1 MKYGLLIWNVVLTA
15 AAGYLFYANF
25 SRKNDKPTVVKQVD
39 ESNQKA
45 LAPFRIAYFEMD
57 SVEAHFDMVKDV
69 KAEIGKKDE
78 EYTNQLSRID
88 MTYNNEYNKLANS
101 AKSQQEVEAAQNQL
115 RVLSENLRT
124 QKQEID
130 QKYQN
135 FVMLQNL
142 NVKKKIE
149 EFLAEY
155 NKDRNYSYIVSYEQ
169 GLFYYKDTAYNITAD
184 LIKGLNESY
193 KKNKSKKN

>member
-1 MKYGLLIWNVVLTA
+1 MKYGLLVWNVVLTA
-15 AAGYLFYANF
+15 VAGYLVYSNF
-25 SRKNDKPTVVKQVD
+25 SKKSDKPSVVKHV
-39 ESNQKA
+39 EENGQKA
-45 LAPFRIAYFEMD
+45 IAPFRIAYFEMD

-155 NKDRNYSYIVSYEQ
+155 NKERNYSYIVSYEQ
-169 GLFYYKDTAYNITAD
+169 GLFYYRDTAYNITAD

-193 KKNKSKKN
+193 KKNKSKKD

>member
-15 AAGYLFYANF
+15 VAGYLLYSNF
-25 SRKNDKPTVVKQVD
+25 TPKSDKPAEVKQID
-39 ESNQKA
+39 ENNQKV

-88 MTYNNEYNKLANS
+88 MTYNNEYNKLAS
-101 AKSQQEVEAAQNQL
+101 TAKSEQEVEAAQNQL
-115 RVLSENLRT
+115 RILSERLRN

-135 FVMLQNL
+135 FVMMQNL
-142 NVKKKIE
+142 NVKRKIE
-149 EFLAEY
+149 EFLVEY

-184 LIKGLNESY
+184 LIRGLNESY
-193 KKNKSKKN
+193 KKNKSKKD